1 MIELVV
7 VSDYASMPQLA
18 STLERFARAG
28 SLSWLSGGV
37 PMPATCHPQA
47 PAMDSL
53 NDLPA
58 GDRLVLLVAPNSE
71 ALPDS
76 GHDRRVLR
84 VLERSASAG
93 CDPATTLII
102 DDYAQLELLADLS
115 GYPNLIR
122 LVGSH
127 GKTAADYRADVLTRY
142 AAAFDALRA
151 QRRAVVFGAQRLG
164 EAVAES
170 LQSAGYSVTAF
181 VDNGTS
187 KHGSRIRDVV
197 VQPLSAL
204 DDKTLPVVIA
214 TTRFT
219 SSITRQL
226 KGEGFRHI
234 LPYAVM
240 SLVDPERYPDEIP
253 YIGIPQDFAKHVA
266 QYLGL
271 FIALSDEKSRRVLD
285 GLIGYRLDYDAQQAD
300 SVADEFAR
308 QYFDQQLIAY
318 NGQDVFVDLGGYDG
332 DTAEKF
338 IAYSDGTY
346 AKVFVFEPD
355 TNLLQRA
362 AKRLAPYQNV
372 ELVPAGA
379 YSRDGELRFAASGR
393 TNGSICE
400 AGEIVIPVRSLD
412 SAFAF
417 AQAPTLIKMDIEGAE
432 TEALRG
438 AAHLLRSAKPR
449 LAIAAYHYAQDLWRL
464 VDVVREINPS
474 YRFYLRHYSETGL
487 ESVIYAV

>member
-7 VSDYASMPQLA
+7 VSVCASMPQLA

-28 SLSWLSGGV
+28 SLSWLSGDL
-37 PMPATCHPQA
+37 PMPATCRPQA

-58 GDRLVLLVAPNSE
+58 GDRLVLLIAPNLE

-84 VLERSASAG
+84 VLERSASPG

-102 DDYAQLELLADLS
+102 DDYAQLELLADIS
-115 GYPNLIR
+115 GYPNLTR

-127 GKTAADYRADVLTRY
+127 GKTAANYRTDVLTRY
-142 AAAFDALRA
+142 AAALDALRA

-170 LQSAGYSVTAF
+170 LQSAGYSVAAF

-226 KGEGFRHI
+226 EGEGFRHI

-253 YIGIPQDFAKHVA
+253 YIGIQQDFAEHVA

-285 GLIGYRLDYDAQQAD
+285 GLIGYRLDYDALQAD
-300 SVADEFAR
+300 SVADEYAR

-338 IAYSDGTY
+338 IAYSNGAY

-355 TNLLQRA
+355 TNLLQSA

-412 SAFAF
+412 SAVTE
-417 AQAPTLIKMDIEGAE
+417 APTLIKMDIEGAE

-438 AAHLLRSAKPR
+438 AAHLLRSVKPR
-449 LAIAAYHYAQDLWRL
+449 LAIAAYHYAPDLWRL
-464 VDVVREINPS
+464 VDVVREINPG
-474 YRFYLRHYSETGL
+474 YKFYLRHYSETGL